1 MPWKVTNLD
10 VTCAQFVDMCALE
23 KLFMVSEAQLLKT
36 HFFSEN
42 DRNFVEKSRVRKG
55 KAPDSS
61 EPNRIPS
68 ESVKLCLSLH
78 NVFSESK

>member
-1 MPWKVTNLD
+1 MLSLWTRVLSPIRKV
-10 VTCAQFVDMCALE
+10 V
-23 KLFMVSEAQLLKT
+23 MVSEAQLLKHT
-36 HFFSEN
+36 FSSEN

-61 EPNRIPS
+61 EPNIIPS

>member
-1 MPWKVTNLD
+1 MPWKVTNLY

-23 KLFMVSEAQLLKT
+23 KLFLVSEAQLRKI
-36 HFFSEN
+36 HFSSEN

-61 EPNRIPS
+61 EPNEIPGI
-68 ESVKLCLSLH
+68 
-78 NVFSESK
+78 SKAVP